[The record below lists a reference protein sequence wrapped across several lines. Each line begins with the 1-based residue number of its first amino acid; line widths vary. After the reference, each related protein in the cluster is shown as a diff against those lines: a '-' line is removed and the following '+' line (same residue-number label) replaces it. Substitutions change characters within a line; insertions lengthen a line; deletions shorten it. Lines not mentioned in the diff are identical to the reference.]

1 MHSIVVEPIELET
14 LSSAAVE
21 VAPVVHAGDLSLVG
35 HVRVRLMVTLGDIE
49 LPLSDLFDLKTGA
62 VLALDRALDEPVT
75 LALNGKP
82 IATAHLV
89 AVGDHFGVQIE
100 KVL

>member
-1 MHSIVVEPIELET
+1 MNSVLVEPIELES
-14 LSSAAVE
+14 LSLSHAEAA
-21 VAPVVHAGDLSLVG
+21 ASPLATDLSLVG
-35 HVRVRLMVTLGDIE
+35 HVRVRLTATLGDVE
-49 LPLSDLFDLKTGA
+49 LPLAELFELKAGA
-62 VLALDRALDEPVT
+62 VVALDRALDQPVT

-82 IATAHLV
+82 VATAHLV

>member
-1 MHSIVVEPIELET
+1 MSSVLVEPLELET
-14 LSSAAVE
+14 LVTPASDEPTTSLAT
-21 VAPVVHAGDLSLVG
+21 DLSMVG
-35 HVRVRLMVTLGDIE
+35 HVRVSLTAILGDVE
-49 LPLSDLFDLKTGA
+49 LPLAELMDLKAG
-62 VLALDRALDEPVT
+62 VIVALDRQLDEPVT

-82 IATAHLV
+82 VATAHLV

>member
-1 MHSIVVEPIELET
+1 MNSVLVEPIELEP
-14 LSSAAVE
+14 LSDSGVDGS
-21 VAPVVHAGDLSLVG
+21 PLSLPGDLSLVG
-35 HVRVRLMVTLGDIE
+35 HVQVRLTAALGEVE
-49 LPLSDLFDLKTGA
+49 LPLAELFDLKAGT
-62 VLALDRALDEPVT
+62 VLGLDRALDEPVT